1 MVSKCANP
9 NCSATFHHRQGRLFR
24 FPKQPVE
31 DGRPANTHSVQHF
44 WLCEACFSMYSLE
57 YLEREGVVLRR
68 RFEPAREP
76 GPRKFIGVA

>member
-9 NCSATFHHRQGRLFR
+9 DCSARFHHQQGRLFR

-44 WLCEACFSMYSLE
+44 WLCDACFETYSLE
-57 YLEREGVVLRR
+57 YHEGQGVALRR
-68 RFEPAREP
+68 HFEPAP
-76 GPRKFIGVA
+76 DPSTCTFIAQA

>member
-9 NCSATFHHRQGRLFR
+9 NCSATFHHPQGRLFR

-44 WLCEACFSMYSLE
+44 WLCDACFTTYSLE
-57 YLEREGVVLRR
+57 YHEGEGVALRR
-68 RFEPAREP
+68 HFEPAPEP
-76 GPRKFIGVA
+76 STRTFIAQA